1 MKMEK
6 PQEEPQEEPREELR
20 ADFLESQNQ
29 SLNY

>member
-1 MKMEK
+1 MEK